1 MDDARAAAEFGV
13 RAGSWAVFSL
23 LGGHAGRGS
32 VWGMAVM
39 ELHLLA
45 GLLLGLGAACI
56 ILPALHALAGPDEE
70 QGRVSPGWLRRHRE
84 SK

>member
-1 MDDARAAAEFGV
+1 MSAGARVLFPILGFRAARLSGV
-13 RAGSWAVFSL
+13 DLGVAVS
-23 LGGHAGRGS
+23 
-32 VWGMAVM
+32 AV
-39 ELHLLA
+39 LLA
-45 GLLLGLGAACI
+45 GLLLGLSFACL